1 MKKRMKRRKRRRRH
15 QIEGTAN
22 NGVEGDEF
30 MQRRNNEDYE
40 EDLEDY
46 SDSQGDLMIDEQQE
60 DRDGILSSG
69 IDEGQ
74 EDEGHGFGNGAKR
87 PQKGV
92 IFEDDTGGAGARLK
106 GDARGRGSMPF
117 WNNRMAQ
124 TQSQGF

>member
-69 IDEGQ
+69 IDEG
-74 EDEGHGFGNGAKR
+74 
-87 PQKGV
+87 
-92 IFEDDTGGAGARLK
+92 
-106 GDARGRGSMPF
+106 
-117 WNNRMAQ
+117 
-124 TQSQGF
+124 